1 MQYIRRFRQTLVLA
15 AFTAF
20 VGCGSDG
27 DNAVV
32 VSGGSGSTGNS
43 GGDGGTGGAGSGGA
57 AGAGGSGNNVV
68 CNPEG
73 PFDGPAIKPIDAPPG
88 KWTWIGVDGA
98 KCRDGSGTGFGIR
111 PQTGSDKLVIYLE
124 GGGACF
130 NGTTCGINPG
140 SFGSSAFGAWQGSVG
155 NSGIFDTGNDE
166 NPVKDWNMI
175 YVPYCSGDVHSGN
188 ASTID
193 VPGALSPKDQEF
205 VGYANI
211 YLYLKRI
218 IPTFPGVTKVLLTG
232 ISAGGVGA
240 AYNYDRVAQAFCPT
254 PVILVDDS
262 GPPMADDYLAPCLQA
277 RWRELWNW
285 KQTLPADCPECTGAD
300 GGGIVNYVDYM
311 GTKHPKS
318 RLALISSTRDSV
330 ISTFFGFGKNDCQ
343 NIDGISSA
351 VDGNVYAAGLEDL
364 RKNHMKNPGQ
374 WGTYYVDSTTH
385 TYLLSG
391 MYNTTV
397 QGKKLSSWLGDVVND
412 GPMEHIGP

>member
-1 MQYIRRFRQTLVLA
+1 MVLVALA
-15 AFTAF
+15 ACI
-20 VGCGSDG
+20 GCGSDG
-27 DNAVV
+27 NSTAVV
-32 VSGGSGSTGNS
+32 STGSSNTGNA
-43 GGDGGTGGAGSGGA
+43 GGDGGAGGAGSGGA

-73 PFDGPAIKPIDAPPG
+73 AFDGPAIKPIDAPPG

-98 KCRDGSGTGFGIR
+98 KCRDGSETGFGIR

-140 SFGSSAFGAWQGSVG
+140 LFGSVAFGAWQGSVG
-155 NSGIFDTGNDE
+155 NSGIFDADNDE

-188 ASTID
+188 ASSAD
-193 VPGALSPKDQEF
+193 VPGALSPKNQDF

-218 IPTFPGVTKVLLTG
+218 IPTFPGVSKVLLTG

-285 KQTLPADCPECTGAD
+285 KQTLPADCPECTSAD

-311 GTKHPKS
+311 GTKYPQA
-318 RLALISSTRDSV
+318 RLALLSSTRDSV

-374 WGTYYVDSTTH
+374 WSTYYVDSTTH

-397 QGKKLSSWLGDVVND
+397 KGKKLSSWLGDVVND